1 MYYKLALISSGKT
14 FFLRFVQEDACL
26 SMIVIDYLNLS
37 ASDWSDRCSEFVCV
51 NNKANTLGKWRLS
64 FLAPLSKIGAF
75 FFPCFTLKK
84 GKKILDEWKLCWI
97 TSRDILNYNNIK
109 SYEILIEIN
118 LNVYFSD
125 LLLKY
130 SQTDYVSLKSIHKT
144 QIYVKHAKLIF
155 N

>member
-1 MYYKLALISSGKT
+1 M
-14 FFLRFVQEDACL
+14 
-26 SMIVIDYLNLS
+26 LNY
-37 ASDWSDRCSEFVCV
+37 EY
-51 NNKANTLGKWRLS
+51 
-64 FLAPLSKIGAF
+64 
-75 FFPCFTLKK
+75 
-84 GKKILDEWKLCWI
+84 I
-97 TSRDILNYNNIK
+97 TDQDMLNYNNIK

-130 SQTDYVSLKSIHKT
+130 SQTDYVSLKLIHKT